1 MAYLHTKLHPPSS
14 RHNAVRR
21 QRLLNRLDNGLRQRL
36 TLISAPAGF
45 GKTTVLTS
53 WLAETG
59 RLCAWF
65 SLDEG
70 DNDPV
75 QFLGY
80 VITGFQQVDNSI
92 GGTVLTLLQ
101 SPQMP
106 PIHSLLVSLI
116 NDLVANGT
124 ELTFVLDDY
133 HLITASAVHDIV
145 GMLLERLPLLCRWLS

>member
-1 MAYLHTKLHPPSS
+1 MAYLRTKLHPPSH
-14 RHNAVRR
+14 RPNAVRR
-21 QRLLNRLDNGLRQRL
+21 QRLLNRLDAGLRQRL

-59 RLCAWF
+59 HLCAWF

-80 VITGFQQVDNSI
+80 VIAGFQQVESNI
-92 GGTVLTLLQ
+92 GRTVLTLLE

-106 PIHSLLVSLI
+106 PIQSVLVSLI
-116 NDLVANGT
+116 NDLVA
-124 ELTFVLDDY
+124 
-133 HLITASAVHDIV
+133 S
-145 GMLLERLPLLCRWLS
+145 